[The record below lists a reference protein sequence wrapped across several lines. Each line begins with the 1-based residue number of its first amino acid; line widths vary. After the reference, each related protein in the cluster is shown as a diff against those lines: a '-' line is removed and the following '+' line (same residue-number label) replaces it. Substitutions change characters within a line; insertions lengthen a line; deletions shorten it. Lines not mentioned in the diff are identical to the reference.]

1 MARGWSHRE
10 AAFLTRLGAEAGC
23 QLGLRLHVASAWQL
37 PGSRTS
43 QVPAWLGLQKK
54 SVPVNQA
61 EAALPVLSLRSQAA
75 SPPLRSAGY
84 EQGTDPPGFKGRR
97 KRPCPSM
104 EECRGLTV
112 DQERR

>member
-54 SVPVNQA
+54 SVSVNQA

-75 SPPLRSAGY
+75 SLPLPSAGY

>member
-37 PGSRTS
+37 PGSWTS
-43 QVPAWLGLQKK
+43 QVPAWLGLQEG
-54 SVPVNQA
+54 VPVNQA

-84 EQGTDPPGFKGRR
+84 
-97 KRPCPSM
+97 
-104 EECRGLTV
+104 
-112 DQERR
+112 

>member
-10 AAFLTRLGAEAGC
+10 AAFLTCLGAEAGC

-43 QVPAWLGLQKK
+43 QVPAWLGLQEG
-54 SVPVNQA
+54 VPVNQA
-61 EAALPVLSLRSQAA
+61 EAALPVLGLRSQAA

-84 EQGTDPPGFKGRR
+84 EQGRDPPGFKGRR

>member
-54 SVPVNQA
+54 SVSVNQA
-61 EAALPVLSLRSQAA
+61 EAALPVLSLRSQVA
-75 SPPLRSAGY
+75 SPPLPSAGY